1 MKNPCRWKGRQRKNG
16 RRIGNRNDSRKKE
29 RKTRVRWMKERIAWQ
44 KMKEQWG
51 ERFNK
56 QQRRRRRKKTN
67 AMNRR
72 ENNAKIL
79 AENREE

>member
-1 MKNPCRWKGRQRKNG
+1 M
-16 RRIGNRNDSRKKE
+16 
-29 RKTRVRWMKERIAWQ
+29 AWQ
-44 KMKEQWG
+44 KMKEYWG

-79 AENREE
+79 TENREE